1 MASIA
6 TEQKDGEAVM
16 VDNDKVDRVAKL
28 FAEFDAD
35 GSGSIDSKEFQDLA
49 FACGETLSDEEAVEV
64 TKQLD
69 TDGNGTIDVDEFRN
83 WFEGFNRDDSESNS
97 VANLKSSVIRTKLAA
112 RYMKRKIERK
122 LKKASDAGVLK
133 QESTSTAVRKMSA
146 SVQIGNMDAVKMRS
160 TITVSKPPQILLD
173 GIDGNSMIAWTLACK
188 ADATDLQVGALA
200 GTIESLYSVA
210 SQVIPLDMFG
220 KFDIKP
226 CDCANGRKGLRVTF
240 TSQANAIMED
250 IPIAE
255 APVNPFDC
263 LKEMSMTCGVG
274 CDFNAMINQEDPTM
288 NVADFVF
295 NAVDFNMSCELST
308 QALENTKDI
317 IDQMGDMVPKEV
329 QKGMAFLMLFLEGS
343 VSLKL
348 GDVYTFLKVMG
359 MAPPEDEAQIGKG
372 LEHFKKAQSKVL
384 PMVAGIAGELGIDR
398 AAASSMYKTVSEALA
413 GFDELCVVSSV
424 GAMLTIKYENV
435 NPFEHLLPEHDE
447 AAFA

>member
-1 MASIA
+1 M
-6 TEQKDGEAVM
+6 
-16 VDNDKVDRVAKL
+16 
-28 FAEFDAD
+28 
-35 GSGSIDSKEFQDLA
+35 A

-69 TDGNGTIDVDEFRN
+69 TDGNGTIDIDEFRN
-83 WFEGFNRDDSESNS
+83 WFEGFERDDSESNS

-146 SVQIGNMDAVKMRS
+146 SVQIGNMDAVKMRG
-160 TITVSKPPQILLD
+160 TTTVSKPPQILLD
-173 GIDGNSMIAWTLACK
+173 GIDGNSMIALTLACK

-263 LKEMSMTCGVG
+263 LKEMSITCGLG
-274 CDFNAMINQEDPTM
+274 WDFNTMINQEDPTM
-288 NVADFVF
+288 HVVDFVF

-308 QALENTKDI
+308 QALENTKEI
-317 IDQMGDMVPKEV
+317 IDQMSGMVPTEV
-329 QKGMAFLMLFLEGS
+329 QQGMAFLLLFLEGS

-348 GDVYTFLKVMG
+348 GDVYTFIKGMG
-359 MAPPEDEAQIGKG
+359 IDSLLVPEDEAQIGKG

-424 GAMLTIKYENV
+424 GAMLTIKYENF

>member
-1 MASIA
+1 M
-6 TEQKDGEAVM
+6 
-16 VDNDKVDRVAKL
+16 
-28 FAEFDAD
+28 
-35 GSGSIDSKEFQDLA
+35 A

-69 TDGNGTIDVDEFRN
+69 TDGNGTIDIDEFRN
-83 WFEGFNRDDSESNS
+83 WFDGFEKGDSESNS
-97 VANLKSSVIRTKLAA
+97 VANIKSTVIRTKLAA

-173 GIDGNSMIAWTLACK
+173 GIDGNSMIALTLACK

-200 GTIESLYSVA
+200 GTIESIYSVA

-372 LEHFKKAQSKVL
+372 LEFFKKAQSKVL

-424 GAMLTIKYENV
+424 GAMLTIKYENF

>member
-1 MASIA
+1 
-6 TEQKDGEAVM
+6 
-16 VDNDKVDRVAKL
+16 
-28 FAEFDAD
+28 
-35 GSGSIDSKEFQDLA
+35 
-49 FACGETLSDEEAVEV
+49 
-64 TKQLD
+64 
-69 TDGNGTIDVDEFRN
+69 
-83 WFEGFNRDDSESNS
+83 
-97 VANLKSSVIRTKLAA
+97 
-112 RYMKRKIERK
+112 
-122 LKKASDAGVLK
+122 
-133 QESTSTAVRKMSA
+133 
-146 SVQIGNMDAVKMRS
+146 MDAVKMRS

-263 LKEMSMTCGVG
+263 LKEMSITCGLG
-274 CDFNAMINQEDPTM
+274 WDFNTMINQEDPTM
-288 NVADFVF
+288 HVVDFVF

-348 GDVYTFLKVMG
+348 GDVYTFIKGMG
-359 MAPPEDEAQIGKG
+359 IDSLLVPEDEAQIGKG

-424 GAMLTIKYENV
+424 GAMLTIKYENF